1 MDITLDFVKEIV
13 ALRDKSNETFQKI
26 ESSKEEATKKL
37 FNKNDQIA
45 NKNIKEFLSFI
56 EASDI
61 KELEINIEGFNKTI
75 LFSVRKR
82 RMWDNVSNVFWIKQ
96 NEIVQGFDGFGNHFV
111 YQIDSD
117 KRKMNCDS
125 FHIDG
130 KSVDGKFFLF
140 VDHYDDVKLSVVN
153 TIKEQINLNI
163 EGSNK
168 AVNEIKEIESKLS
181 A

>member
-26 ESSKEEATKKL
+26 ESSKEEVAKKL
-37 FNKNDQIA
+37 FNKNDEIA

-56 EASDI
+56 EVSGL
-61 KELEINIEGFNKTI
+61 KELEIHIEGFNKTI
-75 LFSVRKR
+75 LFSVKKR
-82 RMWDNVSNVFWIKQ
+82 RMWNDVSNVFWIRH
-96 NEIVQGFDGFGNHFV
+96 ESGQGFDGFGNIFV
-111 YQIDSD
+111 YQIDTD
-117 KRKMNCDS
+117 KRSMNLDS

-153 TIKEQINLNI
+153 TLKGQIDNNI
-163 EGSNK
+163 EGSNT
-168 AVNEIKEIESKLS
+168 AVSEIKEIESKLS

>member
-61 KELEINIEGFNKTI
+61 KELEINIA
-75 LFSVRKR
+75 
-82 RMWDNVSNVFWIKQ
+82 
-96 NEIVQGFDGFGNHFV
+96 DGALCGGP
-111 YQIDSD
+111 
-117 KRKMNCDS
+117 C
-125 FHIDG
+125 
-130 KSVDGKFFLF
+130 FL
-140 VDHYDDVKLSVVN
+140 HR
-153 TIKEQINLNI
+153 
-163 EGSNK
+163 
-168 AVNEIKEIESKLS
+168 
-181 A
+181 